1 MGDGIDWPTHTALL
15 IMTSPLGSRCAP
27 QGRRPQQKSSGDV
40 HAVHKY
46 QTSKA
51 ASMLESNF
59 EGLRCFSPLLRF
71 ILSQS
76 LFVPPSLKPVLCP
89 QELGSRKYRKFS

>member
-1 MGDGIDWPTHTALL
+1 MY
-15 IMTSPLGSRCAP
+15 
-27 QGRRPQQKSSGDV
+27 
-40 HAVHKY
+40 AVHKY

-51 ASMLESNF
+51 AAMLESNF
-59 EGLRCFSPLLRF
+59 EGLRAAFLLRF

-89 QELGSRKYRKFS
+89 QELGSRKYRKFSS